1 MRAAQVLD
9 YQKALRDGLRTGFYR
24 TYLDGFLKSV
34 TIKSGTV
41 SRQQD
46 LDHLGDEWADTEIRT
61 LEAACAFHVDREM
74 APLIRH
80 AAAGLDEDFTWSK
93 EVFPSD
99 RGFMMFDEPL
109 TLREVR
115 QRTMRTAAVVW
126 RWGSGPYGQAGVWLS
141 MYSKWDDALDE
152 VAVEIRERLGDSRC
166 QSLGPLHINHVQ
178 FVPWGHNLG
187 PANVA
192 MDPSVAAAYAVAGD
206 PVAAGTQ
213 SDNPLRDIY
222 ATLALM
228 GQTVTTISDED
239 ITPPVARRMGKKR
252 IPPRVVVIRLR
263 RSAGSRQPGET
274 MVEWAHRWVVRG
286 HWRKQPCGP
295 NYSEIK
301 VIYIAPFIKGPEGKP
316 LIISEKVYDL
326 RR

>member
-1 MRAAQVLD
+1 
-9 YQKALRDGLRTGFYR
+9 
-24 TYLDGFLKSV
+24 
-34 TIKSGTV
+34 
-41 SRQQD
+41 
-46 LDHLGDEWADTEIRT
+46 
-61 LEAACAFHVDREM
+61 
-74 APLIRH
+74 
-80 AAAGLDEDFTWSK
+80 
-93 EVFPSD
+93 
-99 RGFMMFDEPL
+99 
-109 TLREVR
+109 
-115 QRTMRTAAVVW
+115 
-126 RWGSGPYGQAGVWLS
+126 
-141 MYSKWDDALDE
+141 
-152 VAVEIRERLGDSRC
+152 
-166 QSLGPLHINHVQ
+166 
-178 FVPWGHNLG
+178 
-187 PANVA
+187 

-228 GQTVTTISDED
+228 GQTVTTVSDGD
-239 ITPPVARRMGKKR
+239 ITPPVARRMGKKK
-252 IPPRVVVIRLR
+252 IPARVVVIRLR

-301 VIYIAPFIKGPEGKP
+301 VIYIAPFIKGPEDRP